1 MFAKK
6 LYHFSNKKYLEKDRT
21 SSDENLNKGKL
32 EDVLKLFFG
41 EISIKQNS
49 QTLLSGLTHRDE
61 TMICHTDAYHPIPSI
76 SYHIG
81 TKQ

>member
-32 EDVLKLFFG
+32 EDVL
-41 EISIKQNS
+41 
-49 QTLLSGLTHRDE
+49 
-61 TMICHTDAYHPIPSI
+61 
-76 SYHIG
+76 
-81 TKQ
+81 